1 MSEQEQLE
9 FPHEAI
15 LEFLKSL
22 NEGNEGLTVK
32 DLKQPTPELVQKIY
46 FHIMI
51 DLGLDEAIINCQQ
64 AEFDLLDEIGDHP
77 DIYKSMLAIL
87 SLQAACHNIL
97 EHISGKRNY
106 LGGIWE
112 CDIKLYLL

>member
-1 MSEQEQLE
+1 MSEQEPLE

-15 LEFLKSL
+15 LAFIKEI
-22 NEGNEGLTVK
+22 NELFEGLTVK

-46 FHIMI
+46 FNILI

-87 SLQAACHNIL
+87 SLQAACHNTL
-97 EHISGKRNY
+97 EHISGEKIIIRGPFRVN
-106 LGGIWE
+106 
-112 CDIKLYLL
+112 